1 MILIILTIGSCK
13 TSLSERLEPD
23 IIVNPVPWLVYF
35 EPDNP
40 ELKEIV
46 LMQIE
51 HYSYILELM
60 IELESTGY
68 ADEVIEI
75 EMDNCRE
82 AIKWLGGNDDR

>member
-1 MILIILTIGSCK
+1 MLTSCR
-13 TSLSERLEPD
+13 TNPPERVEAS
-23 IIVNPVPWLVYF
+23 IIVVDPVPWLVYF

-51 HYSYILELM
+51 HYSYILDLM

-68 ADEVIEI
+68 TDEIIEI
-75 EMDNCRE
+75 EMENCRE
-82 AIKWLGGNDDR
+82 AIKWLGGNDGNI